1 MTEHDWQTA
10 SEPHAMLDFLQKTN
24 RANERKLRLFAVA
37 CSRRMWDWIDV
48 PGRTAVEVAENFAD
62 GLAGIEELR
71 AARLACQGAG
81 GQAAWYAAATS
92 PVIAAHNAARS
103 AQAGVANNA
112 QLGSEAAELVAQAKL
127 LREIFGDPFR
137 PLSVDPSWLTLHVVE
152 LAQTIY
158 DDCGFDRMPAL
169 ADALDEAGCDH
180 QEILAHC
187 RGPGPHV
194 RGCWLL
200 DLILGKEKRH

>member
-1 MTEHDWQTA
+1 MTEQDWQT
-10 SEPHAMLDFLQKTN
+10 SSDPQAMLDFLQK
-24 RANERKLRLFAVA
+24 REKASERKLRLFAVA

-48 PGRTAVEVAENFAD
+48 LGRTAVDAAENFAN
-62 GLAGIEELR
+62 GLASPEELR
-71 AARLACQGAG
+71 ASRLACQGAG
-81 GQAAWYAAATS
+81 GQAAWYAAATN

-158 DDCGFDRMPAL
+158 DDRGFDKIPAL
-169 ADALDEAGCDH
+169 ADALEEAGCDH

-187 RGPGPHV
+187 RGLKSHV

-200 DLILGKEKRH
+200 DLILGKE